1 MKARRNN
8 AAWEVKKLQY
18 LIPQLLCQEVNQ
30 GLHPSTSP
38 KPPSHC
44 VTKAPWSRD
53 VTQIWNIICQTLRHS
68 MPLGLHWNT
77 QCLKYLGSLFI
88 LMFGITEM
96 CLLLWYG
103 HISMRLQRKLQND
116 SLKVNCYVNSCQTE
130 TNMKGMSVV
139 ITYQNMNFESW
150 KKPPTKMPMFRLQH
164 SYYKSMG
171 QNISLGKDENNS
183 K

>member
-1 MKARRNN
+1 MVWAYIYEI
-8 AAWEVKKLQY
+8 AE
-18 LIPQLLCQEVNQ
+18 
-30 GLHPSTSP
+30 
-38 KPPSHC
+38 
-44 VTKAPWSRD
+44 KAPKW
-53 VTQIWNIICQTLRHS
+53 QFE
-68 MPLGLHWNT
+68 G
-77 QCLKYLGSLFI
+77 
-88 LMFGITEM
+88 
-96 CLLLWYG
+96 
-103 HISMRLQRKLQND
+103 
-116 SLKVNCYVNSCQTE
+116 NCYVNSCQTE